1 MRTALEDAHREV
13 DNAVSAL
20 TLLAPRLTGDDISLA
35 LAGSLAT
42 ALERLEWHLHWGR
55 MELTDQTPKEAR

>member
-20 TLLAPRLTGDDISLA
+20 TLLAPRLSGDDISLT
-35 LAGSLAT
+35 LAQQVAT
-42 ALERLEWHLHWGR
+42 ALERIEWHLHWSR
-55 MELTDQTPKEAR
+55 MEQTFQPPEAQ